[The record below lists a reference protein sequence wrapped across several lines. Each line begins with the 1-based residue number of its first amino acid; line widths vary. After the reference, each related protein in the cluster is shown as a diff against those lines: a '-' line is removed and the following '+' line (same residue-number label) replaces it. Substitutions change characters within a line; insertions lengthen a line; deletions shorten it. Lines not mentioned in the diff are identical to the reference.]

1 MKDLVSRQMGR
12 EEARVPGICLPSP
25 GGGGSIA
32 KRSGWGDGL
41 PTRALF
47 EGRDGH
53 PTPPLISFA
62 STLPLQGRSE
72 AGRPGMTRG
81 NNAFHRPSRR
91 TTPIGNE
98 ARVPGIAYPPLER
111 KGRSRSDRGGVTVS
125 PLVHCSKGGT
135 ATPPRRSFHSR
146 RPSPSRGGSEAG
158 RPGMTTGKKCS
169 SPQPTTNG
177 AGLCKS
183 SSLRKS
189 TASSVNGR
197 RRSRSVARAVQ
208 EAPRSS
214 RAGPSTSACDQQC
227 RESRRPNRARHDRI

>member
-146 RPSPSRGGSEAG
+146 RPSPSSGGSEAG
-158 RPGMTTGKKCS
+158 RPGMTRGKKM
-169 SPQPTTNG
+169 
-177 AGLCKS
+177 LF
-183 SSLRKS
+183 
-189 TASSVNGR
+189 TADHNEPR
-197 RRSRSVARAVQ
+197 RTLQKFVAAEINRFLGEWEKAEQVRCTRCSRSSAIEQ
-208 EAPRSS
+208 SRSIHI
-214 RAGPSTSACDQQC
+214 GM
-227 RESRRPNRARHDRI
+227 